1 MIIDVGSLQSVLRCD
16 VSNGL
21 ESERGRCESRRNQQR
36 EFLVWTLTYANVMS
50 LSLSLWLQAYLPCTN
65 ILTIRPARR
74 GRSKFICQF
83 NESSFLSFLFYTI
96 YLPSLASDC
105 PLAVLPLDLSFL
117 RHVNL
122 SLTCLTATV
131 PHNIRQEWGTLTPE
145 SPILI
150 SASLWRRRVA
160 LLSITGDMRAY
171 VFFHWL
177 MKMDRC
183 Q

>member
-21 ESERGRCESRRNQQR
+21 ESERGRCESRRIQQR

-50 LSLSLWLQAYLPCTN
+50 LFLSRSAYKLIYHAPTYLPYP
-65 ILTIRPARR
+65 PATR

-83 NESSFLSFLFYTI
+83 NESSFLSFLFYSI

-131 PHNIRQEWGTLTPE
+131 PHNIRQEWGTLTP
-145 SPILI
+145 
-150 SASLWRRRVA
+150 
-160 LLSITGDMRAY
+160 G
-171 VFFHWL
+171 
-177 MKMDRC
+177 
-183 Q
+183 